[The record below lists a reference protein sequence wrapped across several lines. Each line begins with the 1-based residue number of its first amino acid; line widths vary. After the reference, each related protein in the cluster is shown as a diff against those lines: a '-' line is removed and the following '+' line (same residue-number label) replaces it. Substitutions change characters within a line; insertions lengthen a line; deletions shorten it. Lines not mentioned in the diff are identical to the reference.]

1 MIWQPY
7 QNYKYFSH
15 DLEEVRAMDSYHDSF
30 PEVAGG
36 EISSMMSK
44 TILYRYSPR

>member
-15 DLEEVRAMDSYHDSF
+15 DHEELRAVDSYHDSF
-30 PEVAGG
+30 FEVAGG
-36 EISSMMSK
+36 KISSMMSK
-44 TILYRYSPR
+44 AILYRYSPR